1 VERNLEE
8 RVSDPS
14 PAIRPRAGVRETVR
28 VKRHLLNPLAVLLG
42 AIAGV
47 VTSVSVPDDMHVG
60 AGIGVAG
67 VVYLLT
73 AALAGARPDRAA
85 APPRLTG
92 QAGRWLQRAEQACR
106 SLGDLAR
113 QPSATAQLS
122 QVAGEAGTV
131 LSPMRRLAE
140 QIAAV
145 DAALA
150 RVPVTRLQLEHDRL
164 VDALATTTLDSLR
177 AERQR
182 ALDSLAGQLAVGTR
196 LTGAR
201 DTLVAR
207 LQATAL
213 GLEGLVARAAEVQV
227 LAAAPGVD
235 TSADQILELS
245 ADLDGL
251 RAGLAE
257 AEEVS
262 RRVLDPGP

>member
-1 VERNLEE
+1 
-8 RVSDPS
+8 VSDPS
-14 PAIRPRAGVRETVR
+14 AAIRPRAGVRETVR
-28 VKRHLLNPLAVLLG
+28 VKRVHLLSPLGAVLAG
-42 AIAGV
+42 AGGL
-47 VTSVSVPDDMHVG
+47 VTGALAPDSINVG

-67 VVYLLT
+67 VVYVLT
-73 AALAGARPDRAA
+73 VVGSALRPEHPDRAA
-85 APPRLTG
+85 PRLSS
-92 QAGRWLQRAEQACR
+92 QAGRWLTRARQACA
-106 SLGDLAR
+106 SLADLAR
-113 QPSATAQLS
+113 TPSASTQLV
-122 QVAGEAGTV
+122 QVAGEASAV
-131 LSPMRRLAE
+131 LEPMRRLAE
-140 QIAAV
+140 QVAAV
-145 DAALA
+145 EAALA
-150 RVPVTRLQLEHDRL
+150 RVPLTRLTLERDRL

-201 DTLVAR
+201 DTLIAR
-207 LQATAL
+207 MQATAL
-213 GLEGLVARAAEVQV
+213 GLEGLVARAAEVQA

-262 RRVLDPGP
+262 RRVLGPGP